1 VSNLQL
7 KRGAQ
12 FTGVSALASSATLV
26 CCVLPVVLVSAG
38 AGATLASLVTRFP
51 QLIWLSQNKA
61 WVFGAAGLLLLLSA
75 LVLRWQ
81 RGLPC
86 PVDPIAG
93 RQCQKL
99 RQLSVALFSFAVLAY
114 SVGALFA
121 FVVPYVSLYFGTHA

>member
-12 FTGVSALASSATLV
+12 FTGVSALVSSATLV
-26 CCVLPVVLVSAG
+26 CCVLPVVLVSVG

-51 QLIWLSQNKA
+51 QLIWLSQHKA
-61 WVFGAAGLLLLLSA
+61 WVFGAAGVLLLMSA

-86 PVDPIAG
+86 PVDPVAG
-93 RQCQKL
+93 RQCQRL
-99 RQLSVALFSFAVLAY
+99 RQISVGLFSFAALAY

-121 FVVPYVSLYFGTHA
+121 FVIPYLRTFS